1 MLSIGRR
8 AMFLIG
14 ILAAMGTVSLG
25 GNLIAGHISAQSGST
40 KTIYACVRDRIGV
53 VVIRSEFEG
62 YGTNWTPVEWNVQGP
77 QGPTGEQ
84 GPHGAP
90 GLTISQVRPGLSV
103 LPVLPDPEEPEAIKG
118 RPAYKVQSALLV
130 PSAPEETPAWRA
142 VLGLLDHKAKEG
154 QGDLPDS
161 SDSREKPAIR
171 EKPGQQALR
180 EIQGLRELPGH

>member
-14 ILAAMGTVSLG
+14 ILAAMGTVSLD

-62 YGTNWTPVEWNVQGP
+62 CGTNWTPVEWNVQGP

-84 GPHGAP
+84 GLRKPQARLA
-90 GLTISQVRPGLSV
+90 LTVSPVRPGLSV

-130 PSAPEETPAWRA
+130 PRALGETPAWRA

-171 EKPGQQALR
+171 E
-180 EIQGLRELPGH
+180 IQGLRELPGH

>member
-1 MLSIGRR
+1 MSSRG
-8 AMFLIG
+8 A
-14 ILAAMGTVSLG
+14 
-25 GNLIAGHISAQSGST
+25 
-40 KTIYACVRDRIGV
+40 
-53 VVIRSEFEG
+53 
-62 YGTNWTPVEWNVQGP
+62 
-77 QGPTGEQ
+77 GPTGHQ
-84 GPHGAP
+84 WNGTSKDPKAP
-90 GLTISQVRPGLSV
+90 RASKGSVEPQARLALTVSPVRPGLSV

-130 PSAPEETPAWRA
+130 PRAPGETPAWWA

>member
-1 MLSIGRR
+1 MEPPGP
-8 AMFLIG
+8 AG
-14 ILAAMGTVSLG
+14 ANGLAGP
-25 GNLIAGHISAQSGST
+25 AGAISPA
-40 KTIYACVRDRIGV
+40 
-53 VVIRSEFEG
+53 
-62 YGTNWTPVEWNVQGP
+62 GP
-77 QGPTGEQ
+77 
-84 GPHGAP
+84 
-90 GLTISQVRPGLSV
+90 
-103 LPVLPDPEEPEAIKG
+103 PDPEEPEAIKG

-130 PSAPEETPAWRA
+130 PRAPGETPAWWA

>member
-1 MLSIGRR
+1 MRDQLDTSGMERPRPHGRAR
-8 AMFLIG
+8 APWSPQAR
-14 ILAAMGTVSLG
+14 LALTVS
-25 GNLIAGHISAQSGST
+25 
-40 KTIYACVRDRIGV
+40 
-53 VVIRSEFEG
+53 
-62 YGTNWTPVEWNVQGP
+62 P
-77 QGPTGEQ
+77 
-84 GPHGAP
+84 
-90 GLTISQVRPGLSV
+90 VRPGLSV

-118 RPAYKVQSALLV
+118 RPAYKVQSALL
-130 PSAPEETPAWRA
+130 APRAPGETPAWRA